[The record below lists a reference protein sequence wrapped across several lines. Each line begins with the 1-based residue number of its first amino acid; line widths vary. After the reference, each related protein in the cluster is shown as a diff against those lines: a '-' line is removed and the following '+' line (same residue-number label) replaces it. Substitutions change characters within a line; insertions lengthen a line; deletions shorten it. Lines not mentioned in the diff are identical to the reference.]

1 MKKTILFI
9 RHGESI
15 ANTGERTY
23 CKEHDITL
31 SDKGIQQAADMA
43 NQLQKPDLIIVSPY
57 LRTVQTARPIM
68 SKFPSV
74 SIELWDSVHEFEPL
88 SDFQTQGSTKFE
100 RKPVYHEYISI
111 NNCTHCNGIGAESF
125 DSLINRVDYTL
136 NKLRNM
142 NLENIVIVSH
152 FWFIN
157 AVLMRIKNPEQQMTP
172 KYFEENI
179 LIIKNTEIVKV
190 EL

>member
-15 ANTGERTY
+15 ANTGERTF
-23 CKEHDITL
+23 CKCHDITL
-31 SDKGIQQAADMA
+31 SDKGIQQAVDMA
-43 NQLQKPDLIIVSPY
+43 DELQKPDLMIVSPY

-68 SKFPSV
+68 SKFPNV

-88 SDFQTQGSTKFE
+88 SDSQKHGSTKFE
-100 RKPVYHEYISI
+100 RKPLYHEYLAI
-111 NNCTHCNGIGAESF
+111 NDCTHCNGTGAESF
-125 DSLINRVDYTL
+125 DDLIDRVDYTL

-142 NLENIVIVSH
+142 ELENIVIVSH

-157 AVLMRIKNPEQQMTP
+157 AVFMRIQNPKQQITP
-172 KYFEENI
+172 KYFEENMVD
-179 LIIKNTEIVKV
+179 IKNTEILRI